1 MNVLNLEH
9 ISKTYGEKVIFDD
22 ISFGIHQGDKI
33 GIIGINGTGKT
44 TFLRILAGFEE
55 TDEGQVV
62 MQNGL
67 RITYLP
73 QHPEFP
79 EGATILSYVTQ
90 GQKEQS
96 WNPETEAHMVLNKL
110 GIEDHEEEIAHLS
123 GGQKKR
129 VALAAVLVNPA
140 DVLILDE
147 PTNHLDNEMASWLE
161 DYLNRFK
168 GVVIMV
174 THDRYFLDRVT
185 NKILEISHGKIY
197 TYEAKYSDFLEMKA
211 QREEMEMASER
222 KKQSILRMEVEWAKR
237 GCRARSTKQRAR
249 LDRLEAM
256 KNSTAPVRDKNVE
269 IDSVETRMGKKTIE
283 LENIT
288 KAYDGITYIRDFSYI
303 FLRDDRIGI
312 IGRNGCG
319 KTTLLRLIAGDIE
332 MSNLDSDETCGITMS
347 GKQNIGFLRQIN
359 FTDGDVPVKEELEKA
374 FSEVFACEARKKE
387 IEKLL
392 AETEDHK
399 KLLAEYDFLER
410 RIESLH
416 GYSWKKDMETMFQKF
431 GFALEDLEKPIGEF
445 SGGQQTKIALIQLLL
460 QRPDILL
467 LDEPTNHLDIAAVEW
482 LENYLKSY
490 ENAVIIVSHDR
501 MFLDRVIDVTYE
513 IEYGDIKRYPG
524 NYSAFVKQKEE
535 AQIKQEKDYEA
546 QQKEIERLTAWIE
559 KWKNTPTKVAATRSK
574 RMAIEHMVKIEKP
587 RRFDTRTFHALFHP
601 VRESYTDVLT
611 MKKLKIGY
619 DTVLSEVSAVIKKA
633 ERIVIIGENGKGKS
647 TLLKTVVGEI
657 NPLGGSYQ
665 FGNRVDF
672 AYFDQHKAVNQK
684 FDPEQTVLDYFWSL
698 YPNLLRNDVRS
709 ALGAFLFSGEDVEKK
724 MGQLSGGEK
733 VRLELCR
740 IFYTKPNFLILDEP
754 TNHMDLAGKE
764 ALEKM
769 LTSYEGTVLFV
780 SHDRY
785 FINQVATG
793 ILEFGESDVQFY
805 EMNYAQYLEEIKRQT
820 PGRETGNAGG
830 AVRKPADVPTLDD
843 VFDKKKYYNP
853 GKILSR
859 LKRQLEKYEEQLAE
873 SESRMSE
880 LQLEM
885 MDPELSAD
893 YERLMELQT
902 KIDEENQ
909 TQESLLERMMETEL
923 ELEEMETQDE

>member
-1 MNVLNLEH
+1 MRYQIRNA
-9 ISKTYGEKVIFDD
+9 KVQ
-22 ISFGIHQGDKI
+22 FGAD
-33 GIIGINGTGKT
+33 
-44 TFLRILAGFEE
+44 
-55 TDEGQVV
+55 
-62 MQNGL
+62 
-67 RITYLP
+67 
-73 QHPEFP
+73 
-79 EGATILSYVTQ
+79 TILNSVNF
-90 GQKEQS
+90 EIHD
-96 WNPETEAHMVLNKL
+96 TEK
-110 GIEDHEEEIAHLS
+110 IAI
-123 GGQKKR
+123 
-129 VALAAVLVNPA
+129 V
-140 DVLILDE
+140 
-147 PTNHLDNEMASWLE
+147 
-161 DYLNRFK
+161 
-168 GVVIMV
+168 
-174 THDRYFLDRVT
+174 
-185 NKILEISHGKIY
+185 
-197 TYEAKYSDFLEMKA
+197 
-211 QREEMEMASER
+211 
-222 KKQSILRMEVEWAKR
+222 
-237 GCRARSTKQRAR
+237 
-249 LDRLEAM
+249 
-256 KNSTAPVRDKNVE
+256 
-269 IDSVETRMGKKTIE
+269 
-283 LENIT
+283 
-288 KAYDGITYIRDFSYI
+288 
-303 FLRDDRIGI
+303 
-312 IGRNGCG
+312 GRNGCG

-501 MFLDRVIDVTYE
+501 MFLDLSLIHISEPT
-513 IEYGDIKRYPG
+513 
-524 NYSAFVKQKEE
+524 
-535 AQIKQEKDYEA
+535 KDYEA